1 MAYFSVKMGGGLS
14 LKADSTSIPDNACT
28 VCYYAGF
35 DTVGAIT
42 SGKGRAALNNGFAI
56 NGTNSILGG
65 FDGLAS
71 SASKK
76 FRFFKSNSAV
86 YTNTVTGLD
95 ESTNQNAT
103 YTTSVGTLKNR
114 VYGLT
119 APTWG
124 ATGNLSGFTYSGYA
138 YLADG
143 STTQRLKLTD
153 ATPPT
158 APTVDTETW
167 GLQSPGYHEL
177 TAAAPLSAETGTSAT
192 TVKVTVP
199 DGHGLGLGVQVSPS
213 YPIAM
218 NMELVGFQPI
228 GGAPDNQINGL
239 HSGYAGTGASDITV
253 TSSGGTLS
261 SGATYTFTFGGQY
274 EYQAITQMQTK
285 DGASFPNLTTAYTP
299 FVVTESGSS
308 TANAIQTLT
317 GNTDNSA
324 GQYWRIKFF
333 APNGDK
339 EVSEPIPYDATA
351 AQVQAAMQNML
362 LFGDGSA
369 APITSTTSITSATE
383 FTFAVTTAMT
393 GGSISGGGSIG
404 FIRQGPTLTAS
415 ANAGEL
421 VSGTYYYAYTFY
433 NGVAESN
440 FSAQVPI
447 DVSTSDAVVLTN
459 VLLGPAGTTE
469 RRIYRTDVN
478 GRQLYYIGKI
488 TNNTAGESAAYTYT
502 DTARKAAGADYD
514 ALPGDTVVDAEN
526 PPADSD
532 KQSRKRQASKR
543 GILEAQAKSK
553 AADEKKRERLATNL
567 GLLSDWTDH
576 DPPPSGLKHVGLL
589 GETAFGITGSELAFS
604 QSGNVEH
611 WPLSN
616 RVKPGRNTSETL
628 QAWVPFDRDCIM
640 YTSNGLYRL
649 SQVGLSFDDSRFEEI
664 ESPVGLAGEW
674 AVAALDGQQGHIFLA
689 KSGLYMFD
697 GARVN
702 EISFPIEPMFTDPY
716 HADYINP
723 LYMSSAVMVTSRDR
737 MMLFYA
743 TTSGG
748 NNRMLWG
755 DFQDPASPNFSVY
768 EWSHTSVWREKS
780 SNYIVAGDSSGKV
793 YVLDTDWAVPN
804 GAIDWEITTK
814 EYPLNEG
821 KPFMLDEVVLDADFA
836 GVSTTL
842 TVATRARGVAKSC
855 TFTNTTNGRQR
866 VKLKVPSYMKGEVCS
881 LSVSS
886 STDTKQSLYSVGWTF
901 LPMGEP

>member
-1 MAYFSVKMGGGLS
+1 MAYFSVKMGGGLN
-14 LKADSTSIPDNACT
+14 LKADSTSIPDDACT
-28 VCYYAGF
+28 VCRYAGF
-35 DTVGAIT
+35 DTVGALT
-42 SGKGRAALNNGFAI
+42 SGRGRSYANNSLAI
-56 NGTNSILGG
+56 NGTNPILGG
-65 FDGLAS
+65 FDGLGS
-71 SASKK
+71 TASKK
-76 FRFFKSNSAV
+76 FRFFKSNQAV
-86 YTNTVTGLD
+86 YTNTTTSTALD
-95 ESTNQNAT
+95 EATNLTAT

-114 VYGLT
+114 VYELS

-124 ATGNLSGFTYSGYA
+124 TTGNLSGFTYAGYA

-143 STTQRLKLTD
+143 STTQRLKLTSG
-153 ATPPT
+153 APPT
-158 APTVDTETW
+158 VATETW

-177 TAAAPLSAETGTSAT
+177 SSTDTPLSAATGTSAT
-192 TVKVTVP
+192 TVKVTVAG
-199 DGHGLGLGVQVSPS
+199 GHGLGLGAAVSPS

-218 NMELVGFQPI
+218 NMELVGFKPI
-228 GGAPDNQINGL
+228 GGAPDNQINCL
-239 HSGYAGTGASDITV
+239 HSSYAGTGDADITV

-274 EYQAITQMQTK
+274 EYTAISLMQTK
-285 DGASFPNLTTAYTP
+285 DGTAAHDNLTTPYSP
-299 FVVTESGSS
+299 FVIVEAGDNT
-308 TANAIQTLT
+308 TNAVQTLT

-333 APNGDK
+333 APDGSN
-339 EVSEPIPYDATA
+339 ETTEPIPYDATA
-351 AQVQAAMQNML
+351 EQVQAAMRAL
-362 LFGDGSA
+362 ALIGDGSS
-369 APITSTTSITSATE
+369 APITAAASITSATE
-383 FTFAVTTAMT
+383 FTFTTTTAMT
-393 GGSISGGGSIG
+393 GGNISGGGSIG
-404 FIRQGPTLTAS
+404 FIRQGPTLATS

-440 FSAQVPI
+440 FSARVPI
-447 DVSTSDAVVLTN
+447 DVATGDAVVLTN
-459 VLLGPAGTTE
+459 VLMGPAGTTE

-478 GRQLYYIGKI
+478 GRQLYYIGSLPSD
-488 TNNTAGESAAYTYT
+488 SATPYTYT
-502 DTARKAAGADYD
+502 DTAKKAAGADYN
-514 ALPGDTVVDAEN
+514 ALPGDVVVDAEN
-526 PPADSD
+526 PAGETD
-532 KQSRKRQASKR
+532 KQSKKKQAGKR
-543 GILEAQAKSK
+543 GVFEAQAKAK
-553 AADEKKRERLATNL
+553 AADEKKREKLATNL

-576 DPPPSGLKHVGLL
+576 DPPPANLKHVGLL

-611 WPLSN
+611 WPLAN

-702 EISFPIEPMFTDPY
+702 EISFPIETMFTDSS

-748 NNRMLWG
+748 NDRMLWG
-755 DFQDPASPNFSVY
+755 DFQDPSSPKFAVY
-768 EWSHTSVWREKS
+768 DWAHTSAWREKAN
-780 SNYIVAGDSSGKV
+780 NYIVAGDSAGKV
-793 YVLDTDWAVPN
+793 YVLDSGWADAN
-804 GAIDWEITTK
+804 GTMDWEFTTK
-814 EYPLNEG
+814 EYQLNEG

-836 GVSTTL
+836 GVSTTI

-855 TFTNTTNGRQR
+855 SFTNTTSGRQR
-866 VKLKVPSYMKGEVCS
+866 VKLKVPTYMRGEVCS
-881 LSVSS
+881 LAVSS
-886 STDTKQSLYSVGWTF
+886 SSDTKRALYSVGWTF

>member
-1 MAYFSVKMGGGLS
+1 MAYFSVKMGGGLN

-28 VCYYAGF
+28 VCRYAGF

-42 SGKGRAALNNGFAI
+42 SGRGRAYINNGAVI
-56 NGTNSILGG
+56 NGANNSVLGG
-65 FDGLAS
+65 FDGL

-76 FRFFKSNSAV
+76 YRFFKANQGV
-86 YTNTVTGLD
+86 FTNTTTTTALD
-95 ESTNQNAT
+95 EATNESAT
-103 YTTSVGTLKNR
+103 YTKSVGTLVNR
-114 VYGLT
+114 VYGLS

-124 ATGNLSGFTYSGYA
+124 TTGNLSGFTYAGYA

-143 STTQRLKLTD
+143 TTTQRLNLTSG
-153 ATPPT
+153 APPT
-158 APTVDTETW
+158 VTAQTW

-177 TAAAPLSAETGTSAT
+177 SANSTPLSAVTGTSAT
-192 TVKVTVP
+192 TVFVTLSN
-199 DGHGLGLGVQVSPS
+199 GHGLGLGAAVSPS

-218 NMELVGFQPI
+218 NIELVGFQPI
-228 GGAPDNQINGL
+228 GGAPDNQINAL
-239 HSGYAGTGASDITV
+239 HSGYTGSGNADLTV
-253 TSSGGTLS
+253 TTSGGTLS

-274 EYQAITQMQTK
+274 EYMEIDQMQTK
-285 DGASFPNLTTAYTP
+285 DGTSAHPNLTTAYTP
-299 FVVTESGSS
+299 FVVVQAGSVS
-308 TANAIQTLT
+308 TNAVQTLA

-333 APNGDK
+333 APDGSVGITEPMPYNATHT
-339 EVSEPIPYDATA
+339 EVQTYMRALALI
-351 AQVQAAMQNML
+351 
-362 LFGDGSA
+362 GDGSSAPVTA
-369 APITSTTSITSATE
+369 AASVISATQ
-383 FTFAVTTAMT
+383 FTFATTTSMT
-393 GGSISGGGSIG
+393 GGTISGGGAIG
-404 FIRQGPTLTAS
+404 FIRQGPTLTTS
-415 ANAGEL
+415 SNAGEL

-433 NGVAESN
+433 NGVCESN

-447 DVSTSDAVVLTN
+447 DVLTSDAVILTN
-459 VLLGPAGTTE
+459 VLTGPVGTTE

-488 TNNTAGESAAYTYT
+488 ENNTAYTFT
-502 DTARKAAGADYD
+502 DTAKKAAGADYN
-514 ALPGDTVVDAEN
+514 AIPGDTVVDAEN
-526 PPADSD
+526 PAAESD
-532 KQSRKRQASKR
+532 KQSKKKQAGKR
-543 GILEAQAKSK
+543 GVMEAQAKAK
-553 AADEKKRERLATNL
+553 AADEKKREKLATNL

-576 DPPPSGLKHVGLL
+576 DPPPTDLKHVGLL

-628 QAWVPFDRDCIM
+628 QSWVPFDRDCIL

-702 EISFPIEPMFTDPY
+702 EISFPIEPMFTDPAN
-716 HADYINP
+716 ADYINP

-755 DFQDPASPNFSVY
+755 DFQDPSNPSFTVY
-768 EWSHTSVWREKS
+768 DWSHTSAWREKAN
-780 SNYIVAGDSSGKV
+780 NYIVAGDSAGKV
-793 YVLDTDWAVPN
+793 YVLDTGWADAN
-804 GAIDWEITTK
+804 GTIDWEVTTK
-814 EYPLNEG
+814 EFQLNEG

-836 GVSTTL
+836 AATTTL
-842 TVATRARGVAKSC
+842 TVTTRARGTSKSC
-855 TFTNTTNGRQR
+855 TFTNTTTGRQR
-866 VKLKVPSYMKGEVCS
+866 VKLKVPTYMKGEVCK
-881 LSVSS
+881 LAISS
-886 STDTKQSLYSVGWTF
+886 DSDAKRTLYSVGWTF